1 MRLFARDVEFRWP
14 AISRWI
20 RDDSVARMW
29 QLVKLQN
36 KLENQMFG
44 NVELAHRVF
53 DIAAQWDSDNA
64 PSKIQDQTCF
74 QRDII
79 WSSCFTSTIFL
90 TIVWPLRNAVKLD
103 VFIEI
108 DIWREMYG
116 AVWVAFAEAV
126 YTHAD
131 WAQTADGHPAVDL
144 EPVLRAVRQIPEKHY
159 RVRPAFDHI
168 PGQHLGYTCEDSRE
182 EWMEAHEKEKARKVV
197 EGLEVEVAVRKTT
210 GRFY

>member
-1 MRLFARDVEFRWP
+1 
-14 AISRWI
+14 
-20 RDDSVARMW
+20 
-29 QLVKLQN
+29 
-36 KLENQMFG
+36 
-44 NVELAHRVF
+44 
-53 DIAAQWDSDNA
+53 
-64 PSKIQDQTCF
+64 
-74 QRDII
+74 
-79 WSSCFTSTIFL
+79 
-90 TIVWPLRNAVKLD
+90 
-103 VFIEI
+103 
-108 DIWREMYG
+108 MYG